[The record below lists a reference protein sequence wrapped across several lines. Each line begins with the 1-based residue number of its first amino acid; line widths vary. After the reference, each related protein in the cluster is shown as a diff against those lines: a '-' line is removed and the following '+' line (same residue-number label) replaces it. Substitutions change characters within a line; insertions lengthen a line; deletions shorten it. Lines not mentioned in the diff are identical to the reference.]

1 MTNIKNK
8 SVYITTGPR
17 DIKRITGHFNQL
29 YANKYSNLEKWTI
42 FKYLF
47 IFNWRINIVLQCH
60 VGFAIKNKKKYQTK
74 SD

>member
-17 DIKRITGHFNQL
+17 DIKSITGHFNQL
-29 YANKYSNLEKWTI
+29 HANKYTNLEKWTI

-47 IFNWRINIVLQCH
+47 IFN
-60 VGFAIKNKKKYQTK
+60 
-74 SD
+74 